1 MLFKSSE
8 MLSNT
13 GELLM
18 KPSFS
23 IPGVIVPMITP
34 FTAQGTVDI
43 PAIFRLIDH
52 LVANGA
58 SPFVLGTTGESASIS
73 TEQKRT
79 LVKAMIEANA
89 KRSLTFAGISSNSY
103 EISIMEAKHYFE
115 EGVDIFVAHPPCYY
129 PLSDQQILS
138 YFEKLA
144 DDIPAPLV
152 LYNMPVVTHCS
163 ISLTVIEEL
172 SQHTNIIGIKD
183 SERDLGRLKKIL
195 DRWGNN
201 PNFAHLV
208 GWGAQMAFGLI
219 NGSSGIVPSS
229 GNLIPRLYV
238 ELFQA
243 ARKKD
248 QQETTHLQKLAD
260 QVSRIYQEGRNLG
273 QSLAA
278 LKVMLSEK
286 NLCQPYMLSPLDRL
300 SASEENSIIQQ
311 MKISGVFS

>member
-1 MLFKSSE
+1 ML
-8 MLSNT
+8 
-13 GELLM
+13 

-73 TEQKRT
+73 TEQKRV

-144 DDIPAPLV
+144 DEIPAPLV
-152 LYNMPVVTHCS
+152 LYNMPIVTHCS

-208 GWGAQMAFGLI
+208 GWGAQMAFGLM
-219 NGSSGIVPSS
+219 NGSMGIVPSS
-229 GNLIPRLYV
+229 GNLIPHLYV
-238 ELFQA
+238 ELLHA

-260 QVSRIYQEGRNLG
+260 RVSRIYQEGRNLG

-278 LKVMLSEK
+278 LKVMLSELK
-286 NLCQPYMLSPLDRL
+286 LCEPYILPPLNRL

-311 MKISGVFS
+311 MKISGVFNQINLTK